1 MKQTV
6 RVTAIPENGIAEVFL
21 ERQSA
26 CSGDCHRCGGCGAVR
41 ETLFVRAEDPIGV
54 SVGDQVVVE
63 TATGTVLK
71 AAVLVYLLPV
81 ICFFAGY
88 FTAAAFRFLPGLI
101 GAAAAALGILPAVFL
116 NRRMVRKKTQTF
128 RIVSYA
134 QEF

>member
-41 ETLFVRAEDPIGV
+41 ETLFVLAEDPIGV

-63 TATGTVLK
+63 TSTGTVLK

-81 ICFFAGY
+81 IFFFAGY
-88 FTAAAFRFLPGLI
+88 FAGAALRFFPGLS
-101 GAAAAALGILPAVFL
+101 GASAAVLGILPAIFL
-116 NRRMVRKKTQTF
+116 NRRMERKKTQTF

>member
-6 RVTAIPENGIAEVFL
+6 RVTSIPEQGIAEVFL

-26 CSGDCHRCGGCGAVR
+26 CSGDCHKCGGCGAVR
-41 ETLFVRAEDPIGV
+41 ETLFVFAEDPIGV
-54 SVGDQVVVE
+54 SVGEQVIVE

-81 ICFFAGY
+81 MFFFIGY
-88 FTAAAFRFLPGLI
+88 FTAAALRFFPGLI
-101 GAAAAALGILPAVFL
+101 GAAAAAFGILPAVCL
-116 NRRMVRKKTQTF
+116 NRRMERKKTQTF